1 MERIGEGRRRRLRDY
16 DYDYDDEGEVRQTLS
31 PISERTHLSR
41 PKQESRKGDTRTTF
55 QWFARRAPRRE
66 TISWLRIVFCAPEGA
81 GDVLTQVKRQ
91 QAAKPETRPI
101 VCPEWTRNR
110 RRVKEFSL
118 PKFILERCWCNISF
132 RGRFHSPPAHI

>member
-1 MERIGEGRRRRLRDY
+1 MERIGEGRRRRRR
-16 DYDYDDEGEVRQTLS
+16 GRGQTLS

-66 TISWLRIVFCAPEGA
+66 TISWLRIVFCAPEET

-110 RRVKEFSL
+110 LGSHTQRIKKAFVVSDTV
-118 PKFILERCWCNISF
+118 
-132 RGRFHSPPAHI
+132 